1 MKIRRGINAGVFV
14 LMLFLAGCNLP
25 RPDATAEATS
35 DPIGTAAA
43 QTVAALSTQL
53 MPRVTITPPDLA
65 TQDILTATATLQPT
79 AGPTTEST
87 PAKPCDR
94 GEFVAD
100 VTVNDG
106 DDFKPGET
114 FTKTW
119 RLKNTGSCTWTTSY
133 RVIFDSGNALGAPA
147 SFNLPVS
154 VSPDGIVDIS
164 VQMKAPDVVKAYDS
178 YWKLQNASG
187 VPFGLGENAQKSFWV
202 KIEVVDSVKTFA
214 VNNVE
219 ISTANTNVAATC
231 PYNFP
236 LTAKITTTAAGKVSF
251 YWERSDTVKSG
262 TQEVTFD
269 AAGTRSIDF
278 AWPFPASFDGT
289 VRIYVDSPNHQ
300 YFSPFS
306 IKLTCN

>member
-1 MKIRRGINAGVFV
+1 MILRRVYAVV
-14 LMLFLAGCNLP
+14 LLVSILLLSACNLP
-25 RPDATAEATS
+25 RPNATAESTS

-53 MPRVTITPPDLA
+53 QPRSTDTPAASVTPNVQIA
-65 TQDILTATATLQPT
+65 TSTQQPT
-79 AGPTTEST
+79 LSATTGTT
-87 PAKPCDR
+87 PSRPCDR
-94 GEFVAD
+94 GEFVKD

-133 RVIFDSGNALGAPA
+133 RVVFDSGNALGAPA
-147 SFNLPVS
+147 SFNLPVN
-154 VSPDGIVDIS
+154 VPPDGIVDIS
-164 VQMKAPDVVKAYDS
+164 VQMKAPTEIKAYES

-187 VPFGLGENAQKSFWV
+187 VTFGLGENAQKSFWV
-202 KIEVVDSVKTFA
+202 KIEVVEAAKAFA
-214 VNNVE
+214 VTNVV
-219 ISTANTNVAATC
+219 ISTANTNVAAAC

-236 LTAKITTTAAGKVSF
+236 LSAQITASAAGKVTF
-251 YWERSDTVKSG
+251 YWERSDAAKSG
-262 TQEVTFD
+262 TQDVTFD
-269 AAGTRSIDF
+269 AAGTKKIDF

-289 VRIYVDSPNHQ
+289 VRIYIDNPNHQ

-306 IKLTCN
+306 IKLSCN